1 MLDVSEAAW
10 GGAILWARGDRL
22 SDVNRPEDGL
32 DVVEDGRFGD
42 LLNVV
47 REEGL
52 GAGTKGAVGGAVGA
66 DVPAG
71 PSGEADALLL
81 PVASD
86 AATTIQ
92 VILLWENILTTK
104 PLLHCCAA

>member
-1 MLDVSEAAW
+1 MLRGTRARLRG

-32 DVVEDGRFGD
+32 GVVEDGRFGD

-71 PSGEADALLL
+71 PFGEADALFL
-81 PVASD
+81 PIASN
-86 AATTIQ
+86 AARGFD
-92 VILLWENILTTK
+92 EEE
-104 PLLHCCAA
+104 